1 MTSIAAG
8 GVPAVVCVIIIVIVD
23 ASLSASPIPH
33 RQNGNYS
40 RGRAN
45 GRFLN
50 HNAIGNGAPLV
61 NDASGSREACDE
73 RRDKKNGFH
82 GLSRCSMGM
91 LRQNTARLS
100 QGALPST
107 DSISFGRFFLDVMPA
122 MGD

>member
-1 MTSIAAG
+1 
-8 GVPAVVCVIIIVIVD
+8 
-23 ASLSASPIPH
+23 
-33 RQNGNYS
+33 
-40 RGRAN
+40 
-45 GRFLN
+45 LN

-61 NDASGSREACDE
+61 NDASGSRETCDE

-82 GLSRCSMGM
+82 GLSVLPERFPWSIY
-91 LRQNTARLS
+91 TARLS